1 MYLRTSREIARGQ
14 RGELNSRQ
22 HVNMCALRGK
32 GGLEGGRGKP
42 GGGRD
47 SVSWCSCLLVGGFCE
62 PRGSPAEK
70 LDRTPLK
77 V

>member
-1 MYLRTSREIARGQ
+1 MYLRTSREIARGSK
-14 RGELNSRQ
+14 RELNSRPTCK
-22 HVNMCALRGK
+22 HVCPAGQ
-32 GGLEGGRGKP
+32 GPGRREGKP

-62 PRGSPAEK
+62 PRGFTSRE